1 MRPVSFHCSL
11 SPLPFDKRVADADS
25 EVGNTSKLSLWQ
37 CLRKPNSLF
46 LSSAVTA
53 ASHAV
58 FFIMSCFQEVQLQL
72 VFGDRLTYALTHTD

>member
-58 FFIMSCFQEVQLQL
+58 FFYNVLLSRSSVAAGIW
-72 VFGDRLTYALTHTD
+72 